1 MSHTYESY
9 YESYYESLYDLN
21 PMSNI
26 LKILKR
32 EAARAL
38 LVSASIQKTRNP
50 SLPVFDTTSG
60 SATVSSRYE
69 GMFDKKIKEPVQ
81 PNHTYVKYD

>member
-1 MSHTYESY
+1 MTSY
-9 YESYYESLYDLN
+9 YESYYESFSFY

-81 PNHTYVKYD
+81 PNHTYVKYDS